1 LAKNMR
7 YNGAL
12 HWLQWVK
19 CLIKSPISK
28 PAKNDRRSFNP
39 GMFNIFHA
47 KNVKNHSTDRKIDSC
62 RRPFIA
68 QSSPNA
74 KVKIGW
80 YGKEFTH
87 D

>member
-1 LAKNMR
+1 MTAE
-7 YNGAL
+7 A
-12 HWLQWVK
+12 V
-19 CLIKSPISK
+19 
-28 PAKNDRRSFNP
+28 NP

-47 KNVKNHSTDRKIDSC
+47 KNVKNHSTGRKIDSC

-74 KVKIGW
+74 KVEIGW

-87 D
+87 DEVVPKGNVCEKI